1 VVRSRLVRR
10 PGDGPPFCFPS
21 TAFAKAQKIRL
32 HTRSLPRKGILISH
46 CYVKRFYRVV
56 PFRPALCFNKVCMK
70 QAVFLERDGVLN
82 AAKTDKQQQVS
93 PLTLEELHLSE
104 TATPLL
110 KKLKSVGFVLIA
122 TTNQPGLS
130 RGYQNRRELD
140 RMHDRLRKVFPL
152 DDILVCPHDE
162 NDRCPCRK
170 PKPGLFV
177 EAGFKWL
184 LDLDRSFVIS
194 DKWQDAEAARIAG
207 STSLLLQSP
216 WVGKVHRDFLLPD
229 LEAAVTKILE
239 LKGSSRAAVA

>member
-1 VVRSRLVRR
+1 ML
-10 PGDGPPFCFPS
+10 
-21 TAFAKAQKIRL
+21 L
-32 HTRSLPRKGILISH
+32 HL
-46 CYVKRFYRVV
+46 
-56 PFRPALCFNKVCMK
+56 CMK

-93 PLTLEELHLSE
+93 PLTLEELRPND
-104 TATPLL
+104 TAIPLL
-110 KKLKSVGFVLIA
+110 KQLKCAGFVLIA

-140 RMHDRLRKVFPL
+140 RMHDRLRKIFPL

-162 NDRCPCRK
+162 TDRCPCRK

-177 EAGFKWL
+177 EAGFKWH

-194 DKWQDAEAARIAG
+194 DKWQDAEAARVAG
-207 STSLLLQSP
+207 STSLLLNSP

-229 LEAAVTKILE
+229 FETAVTKILE
-239 LKGSSRAAVA
+239 LKASPRNAVA